1 MNSLIFIQ
9 LLLAHILTDFIVQ
22 PDKWVKKKKAKGL
35 RSGYFWLHIG
45 LAGLLTYVILM
56 QWNNWVIP
64 LFIIITH
71 GLIDLWKIRKEQLS
85 TISNKVED
93 STDSNVPGP
102 KYFFV
107 DQLLHILMIILAW
120 LYLTD
125 NFRHL
130 FGKIA
135 DLLSDTRIL
144 TTLTAFLIV
153 IWPAG
158 KAIGKITEHLR
169 KEFSTSESLSN
180 AGTYIGILERI
191 LVLIFVLIGQYSAI
205 GFLIAAKSL
214 LRVSREGDENG
225 RKKTEYVLIGTLLS
239 FSVAIII
246 GLLAKIIIY

>member
-85 TISNKVED
+85 TISNKVKD
-93 STDSNVPGP
+93 STDSNVPGAM
-102 KYFFV
+102 YFFV

-130 FGKIA
+130 F
-135 DLLSDTRIL
+135 
-144 TTLTAFLIV
+144 
-153 IWPAG
+153 
-158 KAIGKITEHLR
+158 
-169 KEFSTSESLSN
+169 
-180 AGTYIGILERI
+180 
-191 LVLIFVLIGQYSAI
+191 
-205 GFLIAAKSL
+205 
-214 LRVSREGDENG
+214 
-225 RKKTEYVLIGTLLS
+225 
-239 FSVAIII
+239 
-246 GLLAKIIIY
+246 